1 MSAVTG
7 CAHQELG
14 TASRRSLRCIE
25 CGYTYQPLSAPPL
38 PVVAPR
44 IGSRIL
50 APSRWSSRPVE
61 IIVREVSP
69 HVLTGLPEVVG
80 VVRET
85 HAIAVRSTD
94 WRPLGAVDIR
104 CGLCYA
110 ILRDGETIAVHARI
124 SDHPLHQAPVA
135 R

>member
-1 MSAVTG
+1 MKA
-7 CAHQELG
+7 A
-14 TASRRSLRCIE
+14 
-25 CGYTYQPLSAPPL
+25 LSASPL

-44 IGSRIL
+44 IGSRVL
-50 APSRWSSRPVE
+50 VPSRWSSTLVE
-61 IIVREVSP
+61 ITVREVSP
-69 HVLTGLPEVVG
+69 HVLTRLPEVVG

-85 HAIAVRSTD
+85 HAMTVRSVD

-110 ILRDGETIAVHARI
+110 ILRDGETAAAHARL
-124 SDHPLHQAPVA
+124 SNHPLHRAQEA